1 MNHTPRTPR
10 PRRPHEHGP
19 DERGPGL
26 FVPQHVIAAL
36 ACLILG
42 IMAGV
47 LVWLTPA
54 VWPPVDAAVAV
65 TGLSLALYGLRR
77 GRHRP

>member
-1 MNHTPRTPR
+1 MNRTPRTPR
-10 PRRPHEHGP
+10 PRRPHEC
-19 DERGPGL
+19 GPGV

-36 ACLILG
+36 TCLIPG
-42 IMAGV
+42 VAAGV

-54 VWPPVDAAVAV
+54 VWPPVGAAVAV
-65 TGLSLALYGLRR
+65 MGLSLTLYGLRR